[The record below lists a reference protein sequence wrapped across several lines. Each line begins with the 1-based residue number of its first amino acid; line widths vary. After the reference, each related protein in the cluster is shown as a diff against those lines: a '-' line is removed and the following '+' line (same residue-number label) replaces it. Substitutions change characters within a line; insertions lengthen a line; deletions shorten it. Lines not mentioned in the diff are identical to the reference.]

1 MDLVKIFVIIL
12 YLVQLYVNIYYGNK
26 IGKIANLY
34 NINITPSSWVF
45 FIWIII
51 YSFQFYIIFNINEEN
66 LSKIFLLYAL
76 TFLLN
81 IFWIFAFTNS
91 KLGLSVILILS
102 LLACIIFVST
112 HIKIVDNIDSLL
124 NIYYSTYISWLSI
137 ASFLAIFTWLKG
149 DLDIYF
155 DLTIPFIIYTFIIL
169 QANSFNLYITIPYL
183 LVYFDML
190 FVKN

>member
-1 MDLVKIFVIIL
+1 MDLIKIFVIML
-12 YLVQLYVNIYYGNK
+12 YLVQLYVNIFFGSQ
-26 IGKIANLY
+26 IGKIANLH

-51 YSFQFYIIFNINEEN
+51 YSFQFYIIFNINKEN

-81 IFWIFAFTNS
+81 ILWIFAFTNL
-91 KLGLSVILILS
+91 KFGLSVILILS

-112 HIKIVDNIDSLL
+112 HIKIIDNIDSLL
-124 NIYYSTYISWLSI
+124 HIYYSTYIGWLSI
-137 ASFLAIFTWLKG
+137 ASFLAIFTWLKE
-149 DLDIYF
+149 DFNIFF

-169 QANSFNLYITIPYL
+169 QSSSFNLYIAIPYL

-190 FVKN
+190 FVKK